1 MLDTRRNVKKFK
13 YLLLIYMSTWYQK
26 WKVSSLQVTEFKMFF
41 GLIFYNVMKLM
52 FYLHL
57 FELPTHMHTVI
68 KTL

>member
-1 MLDTRRNVKKFK
+1 
-13 YLLLIYMSTWYQK
+13 MSTWYQK